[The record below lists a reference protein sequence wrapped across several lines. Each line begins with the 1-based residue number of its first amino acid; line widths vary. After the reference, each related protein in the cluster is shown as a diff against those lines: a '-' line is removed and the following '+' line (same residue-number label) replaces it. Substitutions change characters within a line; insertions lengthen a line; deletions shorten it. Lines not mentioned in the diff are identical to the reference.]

1 MRLIYANEV
10 DRDDDDNFASNKDW
24 EDAVKSK
31 EYVKLISNMNNDDDK
46 LEGIDK
52 MGVKDELFI
61 NDDIA
66 NEKKPR
72 QSLLCLST

>member
-1 MRLIYANEV
+1 
-10 DRDDDDNFASNKDW
+10 
-24 EDAVKSK
+24 
-31 EYVKLISNMNNDDDK
+31 MNNDDDK

-66 NEKKPR
+66 NEKKMLTKITLASYWR
-72 QSLLCLST
+72 KIKF